1 MLSDRERETL
11 CEIERNLSDEDPKLA
26 ETFESARLRAPH
38 DRHRGLYL
46 ALLVIAALLSVLA
59 MALGHMTGALACALV
74 AGWTWG
80 AWQRRALRART
91 HGHDRSH
98 R

>member
-26 ETFESARLRAPH
+26 ETFESAQLQAH
-38 DRHRGLYL
+38 DRHRGLYV
-46 ALLVIAALLSVLA
+46 ALLVIAALLSVFA

-91 HGHDRSH
+91 NGHDRSD